1 MNSLD
6 AFQRGLEPVMELL
19 LEGNEDVL
27 LSFKPDPALVERI
40 DLLADKCTEG
50 ELTAEERAEY
60 EGYVRADTFL
70 GIMFGKAERKRHAVA
85 G

>member
-1 MNSLD
+1 MTSLD
-6 AFQRGLEPVMELL
+6 AFERGIEPLIELL

-27 LSFKPDPALVERI
+27 RKFKPDPALVERI
-40 DLLADKCTEG
+40 DLLADKCNEG

-60 EGYVRADTFL
+60 EGYVQANSFL
-70 GIMFGKAERKRHAVA
+70 GIVFRRAERKQHAVA

>member
-1 MNSLD
+1 MTSLD
-6 AFQRGLEPVMELL
+6 AFQRGIEPVIERL
-19 LEGNEDVL
+19 LEGNEDVI

-60 EGYVRADTFL
+60 EGYVKANSFL
-70 GIMFGKAERKRHAVA
+70 GIMFGRAEQKRHAVA

>member
-1 MNSLD
+1 MTSLD
-6 AFQRGLEPVMELL
+6 SFQRGIEPVIELL
-19 LEGNEDVL
+19 LEGNEDVI

-60 EGYVRADTFL
+60 EGYVRAGTFL
-70 GIMFGKAERKRHAVA
+70 GILYGKAERMRHAVA